1 MTVYGNTEVVAA
13 LHLMVESGHVPHAL
27 LLHED
32 DGGGAFPLVINFLEE
47 LYGGSPRVQ
56 KLIHPD
62 IHFVFPVAGSDKP
75 VSMQFLGKFR
85 ELALENPYFFENELY
100 TAIGIEG
107 KQGNISVN
115 EARSILDRLSLSA
128 VEGGY
133 RTVLVYL
140 PEKMN
145 AQAAN
150 ALLKMVEEPPA
161 KTLFVLITHA
171 PEKVL
176 VTISSRC
183 LHMRVQPLSP
193 EAERE
198 VHARENASNQML
210 TDLFHDLLEAIVSRD
225 RLKALET
232 GEAVAELKV
241 REQQKSFCR
250 LASEDLR
257 RLFFLQKMP
266 ALARVPEGEEDF
278 YKRMAG
284 ALKPTFPRRGMAAL
298 DRALLLI
305 ERNVNQKIL
314 FTDLVN
320 QLYSLSEVPPPRG
333 GVSGGGNV

>member
-13 LHLMVESGHVPHAL
+13 LHQMVASGHVPHAL

-32 DGGGAFPLVINFLEE
+32 DGGGAFPLSINFLEE

-75 VSMQFLGKFR
+75 VSLQFMGKFR

-133 RTVLVYL
+133 RTVVVYL

-161 KTLFVLITHA
+161 KTLFLLITHA

-176 VTISSRC
+176 ITISSRC

-198 VHARENASNQML
+198 VHARENASNQAL

-241 REQQKSFCR
+241 REQQKTFCR

-298 DRALLLI
+298 DRALLLV

-320 QLYSLSEVPPPRG
+320 QLYSL
-333 GVSGGGNV
+333 

>member
-13 LHLMVESGHVPHAL
+13 LHQMVASGHVPHAL

-32 DGGGAFPLVINFLEE
+32 DGGGAFPLSINFLEE
-47 LYGGSPRVQ
+47 LYSGSPRVQ

-75 VSMQFLGKFR
+75 VSLQFMGKFR

-198 VHARENASNQML
+198 VHARENASNQAL

-241 REQQKSFCR
+241 REQQKTFCR

-298 DRALLLI
+298 DRALLLV

-320 QLYSLSEVPPPRG
+320 QLYSL
-333 GVSGGGNV
+333 

>member
-13 LHLMVESGHVPHAL
+13 LHQMVRSGHVPHAL

-32 DGGGAFPLVINFLEE
+32 DGGGAFPLSINFLEE

-62 IHFVFPVAGSDKP
+62 IHFVFPVAGADKP
-75 VSMQFLGKFR
+75 VSLQFAGKFR
-85 ELALENPYFFENELY
+85 ELALDNPYFYENELY

-133 RTVLVYL
+133 RTVLLYL

-161 KTLFVLITHA
+161 KTLFLLITHA

-176 VTISSRC
+176 TTISSRC

-198 VHARENASNQML
+198 VHARENASNQLL

-232 GEAVAELKV
+232 GEAVADLKV
-241 REQQKSFCR
+241 REQQKTFCR

-266 ALARVPEGEEDF
+266 ALSHVPEGEEDF

-284 ALKPTFPRRGMAAL
+284 ALKPSFPRRGMVAL

-314 FTDLVN
+314 FTDLVG
-320 QLYSLSEVPPPRG
+320 QLYCI
-333 GVSGGGNV
+333 

>member
-13 LHLMVESGHVPHAL
+13 LHQMVASGHVPHAL

-32 DGGGAFPLVINFLEE
+32 DGGGAFPLSINFLEE
-47 LYGGSPRVQ
+47 LYNGSPRVQ

-75 VSMQFLGKFR
+75 VSLQFMGKFR

-193 EAERE
+193 EAERQ
-198 VHARENASNQML
+198 VHARENASNQAL

-232 GEAVAELKV
+232 GETVAELKV
-241 REQQKSFCR
+241 REQQKTFCR

-320 QLYSLSEVPPPRG
+320 QLYSLS
-333 GVSGGGNV
+333 

>member
-13 LHLMVESGHVPHAL
+13 LHQMVASGHVPHAL

-32 DGGGAFPLVINFLEE
+32 DGGGAFPLCINFLEE

-198 VHARENASNQML
+198 VHARENASNQAL

-241 REQQKSFCR
+241 REQQKTFCR

-284 ALKPTFPRRGMAAL
+284 ALKPTFPRRGMVAL
-298 DRALLLI
+298 DRALLLV

-320 QLYSLSEVPPPRG
+320 QLYSL
-333 GVSGGGNV
+333 

>member
-27 LLHED
+27 LLQED

-75 VSMQFLGKFR
+75 VSLQFMGKFR
-85 ELALENPYFFENELY
+85 ELVLENPYFFENELY

-320 QLYSLSEVPPPRG
+320 QLYSL
-333 GVSGGGNV
+333 

>member
-75 VSMQFLGKFR
+75 VSLQFMGKFR

-193 EAERE
+193 EAERQ
-198 VHARENASNQML
+198 VHARENASNQAL

-314 FTDLVN
+314 FTKLVN
-320 QLYSLSEVPPPRG
+320 QLYCI
-333 GVSGGGNV
+333 

>member
-13 LHLMVESGHVPHAL
+13 LHQMVASGHVPHAL

-32 DGGGAFPLVINFLEE
+32 DGGGAFPLSINFLEE
-47 LYGGSPRVQ
+47 LYSGSPRVQ

-75 VSMQFLGKFR
+75 VSLQFMGKFR

-198 VHARENASNQML
+198 VHARENASNQAL

-232 GEAVAELKV
+232 GETVAELKV
-241 REQQKSFCR
+241 REQQKTFCR

-298 DRALLLI
+298 DRALLLV

-320 QLYSLSEVPPPRG
+320 QLYSL
-333 GVSGGGNV
+333 

>member
-13 LHLMVESGHVPHAL
+13 LHQMVASGHVPHAL

-32 DGGGAFPLVINFLEE
+32 DGGGAFPLCINFLEE
-47 LYGGSPRVQ
+47 LYSGSPRVQ

-62 IHFVFPVAGSDKP
+62 IHFMFPVAGSDKP

-198 VHARENASNQML
+198 VHARENASNQAL

-241 REQQKSFCR
+241 REQQKTFCR

-298 DRALLLI
+298 DRALLLV

-320 QLYSLSEVPPPRG
+320 QLYSL
-333 GVSGGGNV
+333 

>member
-75 VSMQFLGKFR
+75 VSLQFMGKFR

-133 RTVLVYL
+133 RTVVVYL

-161 KTLFVLITHA
+161 KTLFLLITHA

-320 QLYSLSEVPPPRG
+320 QLYSL
-333 GVSGGGNV
+333 

>member
-75 VSMQFLGKFR
+75 VSLQFMGKFR

-133 RTVLVYL
+133 RTVVVYL

-198 VHARENASNQML
+198 VHARENASNQAL

-320 QLYSLSEVPPPRG
+320 QLYSL
-333 GVSGGGNV
+333 

>member
-32 DGGGAFPLVINFLEE
+32 DGGGAFPLAINFLEE

-75 VSMQFLGKFR
+75 VSLQFMGKFR

-133 RTVLVYL
+133 RTVVVYL

-320 QLYSLSEVPPPRG
+320 QLYSL
-333 GVSGGGNV
+333 